1 MGLGWTVVACAS
13 AGLSESG
20 ILSAP
25 MEVIPDPMVAIRES
39 GNATLS
45 SKETLETIQRQAVD
59 GSIANISREQ
69 TLE

>member
-1 MGLGWTVVACAS
+1 MVACAS
-13 AGLSESG
+13 AGLSESD

-25 MEVIPDPMVAIRES
+25 MEVIPDPTVATRES
-39 GNATLS
+39 GKVTPP